1 MSKAN
6 PNATIVDIA
15 RRARV
20 TNITVSRAFNK
31 PELVKPETR
40 ERIHAI
46 AKELNYVPNA
56 FAQGLKSSSSQIIGI
71 VTSSMYNPFYSGLI
85 KTVSRI
91 ARQQG
96 YQIMLFDTDGSEE
109 AEMRAIQALFGYKAR
124 GILLSAVRDDKR
136 YRPAYLELAEVYGV
150 PLILI
155 DRDLYDQQLSGVFLD
170 NREIGVLAGRYLAEQ
185 PEQKLLIIGGP
196 ADSEITLTRSA
207 GIVAALQGS
216 GREIHIINGDYD
228 FTSQESEVRAYLAQ
242 PENRPDYIIGL
253 NGIITLGAIAICH
266 EMGLYQQVK
275 FFSIDEPPRAGAYG
289 LHIPGVYHDTQKL
302 GEIAAELLFSAIN
315 SPRGELPV
323 RREFFTGS
331 LLNR

>member
-6 PNATIVDIA
+6 SNATIVDIA

-71 VTSSMYNPFYSGLI
+71 VTSSMYSPFYSGLI

-91 ARQQG
+91 ARLQG

-124 GILLSAVRDDKR
+124 GILLSAVRDDKN
-136 YRPAYLELAEVYGV
+136 YRPAYLELAEVYRI

-155 DRDLYDQQLSGVFLD
+155 DRDLYDQQLSGVFLN
-170 NREIGVLAGRYLAEQ
+170 NREIGTLAGEYLAQQ
-185 PEQKLLIIGGP
+185 PERKMLIIGGP
-196 ADSEITLTRSA
+196 ADSEITLARTA
-207 GIVAALQGS
+207 GIVDALRDNGHD
-216 GREIHIINGDYD
+216 IHIINGDYD
-228 FTSQESEVRAYLAQ
+228 FNSQEAAVRAYLAAA
-242 PENRPDYIIGL
+242 ETLPDYIIGL
-253 NGIITLGAIAICH
+253 NGIITLGAISLCH
-266 EMGLYQQVK
+266 ELGIYQRVK

-289 LHIPGVYHDTQKL
+289 LHIAGVYHDTQML
-302 GEIAAELLFSAIN
+302 GEIAADLLFSAIN
-315 SPRGELPV
+315 ASRGELPV

>member
-196 ADSEITLTRSA
+196 ADSEITLTRTA
-207 GIVAALQGS
+207 

-266 EMGLYQQVK
+266 EMGLYEQVK

>member
-6 PNATIVDIA
+6 SNATIVDIA
-15 RRARV
+15 RRANV

-40 ERIHAI
+40 EKIHAI

-56 FAQGLKSSSSQIIGI
+56 FAQGLKNSSSQIIGI

-91 ARQQG
+91 ARMQG

-109 AEMRAIQALFGYKAR
+109 AEMQAIQALFGYKAR
-124 GILLSAVRDDKR
+124 GILLSAVRDDKA
-136 YRPAYLELAEVYGV
+136 YRPAYLELAQVYRI

-155 DRDLYDQQLSGVFLD
+155 DRDLYNQQLSGVFLN
-170 NREIGVLAGRYLAEQ
+170 NREIGALAGQYLSEQ
-185 PEQKLLIIGGP
+185 PERKILIIGGP
-196 ADSEITLTRSA
+196 ADSEITLARTE
-207 GIVAALQGS
+207 GIIQALEYGKN
-216 GREIHIINGDYD
+216 EIHIINGDYD
-228 FTSQESEVRAYLAQ
+228 FISQESEVRDYLSA
-242 PENRPDYIIGL
+242 PENRPEYIVGL
-253 NGIITLGAIAICH
+253 NGIITLGAISLCH
-266 EMGLYQQVK
+266 ELNIYHNVK
-275 FFSIDEPPRAGAYG
+275 FFSIDEPPKAGNYG
-289 LHIPGVYHDTQKL
+289 LHIAGVYHDTQML
-302 GEIAAELLFSAIN
+302 GEIAAELLFTAIKK
-315 SPRGELPV
+315 PRSDPPF

>member
-1 MSKAN
+1 M
-6 PNATIVDIA
+6 
-15 RRARV
+15 
-20 TNITVSRAFNK
+20 
-31 PELVKPETR
+31 
-40 ERIHAI
+40 
-46 AKELNYVPNA
+46 
-56 FAQGLKSSSSQIIGI
+56 
-71 VTSSMYNPFYSGLI
+71 
-85 KTVSRI
+85 
-91 ARQQG
+91 
-96 YQIMLFDTDGSEE
+96 
-109 AEMRAIQALFGYKAR
+109 
-124 GILLSAVRDDKR
+124 
-136 YRPAYLELAEVYGV
+136 

-196 ADSEITLTRSA
+196 ADSEITLTRTA

-228 FTSQESEVRAYLAQ
+228 FTSQESEVPAYLAQ

-266 EMGLYQQVK
+266 EMGLYEQVK

-302 GEIAAELLFSAIN
+302 GEIAAELLFSAIH